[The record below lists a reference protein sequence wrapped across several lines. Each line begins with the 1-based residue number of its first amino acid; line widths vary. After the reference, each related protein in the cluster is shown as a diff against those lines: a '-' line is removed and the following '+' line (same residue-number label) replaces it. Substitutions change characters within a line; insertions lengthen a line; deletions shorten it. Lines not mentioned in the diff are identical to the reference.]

1 MTYSIGTP
9 CAGRMCFPGPP
20 VSLGPAGDR
29 DCSPHRAKQRL
40 SAGRARDHPVMEI
53 VPNKALSLSLRLPRR
68 TNLRQCSLA
77 SRRQVWCLL
86 SAAIRLLGIIRGVS
100 FRVRG
105 QSSPH
110 RAKQRLSA
118 GRARDHPV
126 MEIFPNKALSPSLSL
141 RLSLSPSLN

>member
-1 MTYSIGTP
+1 MIP
-9 CAGRMCFPGPP
+9 KP
-20 VSLGPAGDR
+20 DR
-29 DCSPHRAKQRL
+29 SRQEWTLFLIK
-40 SAGRARDHPVMEI
+40 
-53 VPNKALSLSLRLPRR
+53 LSLSLRLPRR
-68 TNLRQCSLA
+68 TNLGQCSLA

-86 SAAIRLLGIIRGVS
+86 SAAIRLLGITRGVS

-126 MEIFPNKALSPSLSL
+126 MEKFLIKLSLALSL
-141 RLSLSPSLN
+141 RADTANGFKARDPSGQRSPPSHS